1 MGESRPPL
9 GFVNVRIRFL
19 DLDVVYHHVQ
29 SICLC
34 KKAAVLLLP
43 EWLGVD
49 ARLSIALSLLRLF
62 TTWDF
67 VVVREFWLKDFIG
80 QDELS

>member
-1 MGESRPPL
+1 M
-9 GFVNVRIRFL
+9 RFL

-34 KKAAVLLLP
+34 KKAVVLLLP

-49 ARLSIALSLLRLF
+49 APLNIALSLYPTFIYNVGLRSG
-62 TTWDF
+62 
-67 VVVREFWLKDFIG
+67 REFCLKDFIG